1 MGYINIITYSAQN
14 ISIKNK
20 QLLLENGQ
28 DFVTYPLEDINS
40 LLIESERCSIS
51 TNTLRQLAQ
60 NNIVTYFCDEKH
72 LPCAYLINYNGF
84 YKNLEVYNHQV
95 NLSKPT
101 QKNLWKQIIVAK
113 VQNQIEVLNLCGIK
127 NDLQSFVPKIK
138 SADSDNIEALVAN
151 KYFKLL
157 FGDDFVRRNPNFV
170 NGCLNYAYAIV
181 RGMIARTVVAHGML
195 PFLGVFHKN
204 KLNAFN
210 LVDDLNEP
218 FRPIVD
224 LLVAKQIDLTQT
236 ELTPKTK
243 QQVFSVVNFDMLVN
257 GQKQTVSNCIE
268 ILVNSYSQSL
278 SKDDAKLV
286 CPKIIELSLHQYE

>member
-14 ISIKNK
+14 ISTKNK
-20 QLLLENGQ
+20 QLLLANGQ
-28 DFVTYPLEDINS
+28 DSVAYPIEDINS
-40 LLIESERCSIS
+40 LLVESDRCTIS
-51 TNTLRQLAQ
+51 TNTIRQLAQ
-60 NNIVTYFCDEKH
+60 NDIVTYFCDEKH

-95 NLSKPT
+95 SLSKPT
-101 QKNLWKQIIVAK
+101 QKNLWKQIITSK

-127 NDLQSFVPKIK
+127 NDLACYISKIK

-157 FGDDFVRRNPNFV
+157 FGKNFARKNENFV
-170 NGCLNYAYAIV
+170 NSCLNYAYAIV
-181 RGMIARTVVAHGML
+181 RGMIARTVVAHGLL

-210 LVDDLNEP
+210 LVDDLIEP

-224 LLVAKQIDLTQT
+224 LLVAKQIDLSQT

-243 QQVFSVVNFDMLVN
+243 QQLFSVVNHDMLVG

-268 ILVNSYSQSL
+268 ILVNSYVQSL
-278 SKDDAKLV
+278 AKNKAMLS
-286 CPKIIELSLHQYE
+286 CPKIIELRLHEYE